1 MRRRPA
7 THAGSLHIRVNPW
20 SKTALYAV
28 TWIICLVF
36 LFPFLSMLSTALKS
50 DIEATSLP
58 VHLIPVQWHW
68 ENFYSV
74 LKSAPLFGRWIL
86 NSFILSIFP
95 TIGIVLASSMAGFAF
110 ARLRAPFKKQLFGIV
125 LATLM
130 IPTTSMFVPIYLFW
144 RNVHAIGTYWPLILP
159 SFFGDAFNVFLFR
172 QFFASMPK
180 ELEEAAI
187 VEGCG
192 RFRVWWSIFMP
203 NALAVIA
210 TSAIWHFNWRWN
222 EFMMPRFL
230 LNSMQSYP
238 VPVGL
243 LYAFKTEIGTSRV
256 NMVSAG
262 ALIFAVPTIVVFMLG
277 QKYLVQGFVTSG
289 IKG

>member
-1 MRRRPA
+1 VRNPA
-7 THAGSLHIRVNPW
+7 PRSAGTLRYRVNPW
-20 SKTALYAV
+20 SKALLYV
-28 TWIICLVF
+28 ITWMVCLLF
-36 LFPFLSMLSTALKS
+36 LFPFLSMVSTALKS
-50 DIEATSLP
+50 YMEATSLP
-58 VHLIPVQWHW
+58 VHLVPVQWHW
-68 ENFYSV
+68 ENFPNV
-74 LKSAPLFGRWIL
+74 MKKAPLFARWFL
-86 NSFILSIFP
+86 NSFILSILP
-95 TIGIVLASSMAGFAF
+95 TIGIVLASSLAGFAF
-110 ARLRAPFKKQLFGIV
+110 ARLRARFKKQLFGIV

-130 IPTTSMFVPIYLFW
+130 IPTTSMFVPMYIFW
-144 RNVHAIGTYWPLILP
+144 RGFHAIGTYWPLILP
-159 SFFGDAFNVFLFR
+159 AFFGDAFNVFLFR
-172 QFFASMPK
+172 QFFAGMPK

-222 EFMMPRFL
+222 EFMMPRFF

-238 VPVGL
+238 VSVGI
-243 LYAFKTEIGTSRV
+243 LYAFTDEFAKVQV

-262 ALIFAVPTIVVFMLG
+262 ALVFAIPTIIVFMLG

>member
-1 MRRRPA
+1 MRSPA
-7 THAGSLHIRVNPW
+7 AKTPGTLRYRVSPW
-20 SKTALYAV
+20 SKALLYLI
-28 TWIICLVF
+28 TWIVCILF
-36 LFPFLSMLSTALKS
+36 LFPFLSMISTALKS
-50 DIEATSLP
+50 YIEATSLP
-58 VHLIPVQWHW
+58 VRLIPAQWHW
-68 ENFYSV
+68 DNFSNV
-74 LKSAPLFGRWIL
+74 MKKAPLFGRWIL
-86 NSFILSIFP
+86 NSFILSILP

-130 IPTTSMFVPIYLFW
+130 IPTTSMFVPIYIFW
-144 RNVHAIGTYWPLILP
+144 RGFHAIGTYWPLILP

-222 EFMMPRFL
+222 EFMMPRFF
-230 LNSMQSYP
+230 LNAMKSYP
-238 VPVGL
+238 VTVGL
-243 LYAFKTEIGTSRV
+243 LYAFNDEYGKIQV

-262 ALIFAVPTIVVFMLG
+262 ALVFAIPTIVVFMLG
-277 QKYLVQGFVTSG
+277 QKYLVQGFITSG

>member
-1 MRRRPA
+1 MRSPSAPRTLRY
-7 THAGSLHIRVNPW
+7 RVNPW
-20 SKTALYAV
+20 SKALLYLI
-28 TWIICLVF
+28 TWAICLLF
-36 LFPFLSMLSTALKS
+36 LFPFLSMISTAVKS
-50 DIEATSLP
+50 YTEATSLP
-58 VHLIPVQWHW
+58 VRLVPAEWHW
-68 ENFYSV
+68 DNFLV
-74 LKSAPLFGRWIL
+74 AVAKAPLFGRWML
-86 NSFILSIFP
+86 NSFILSILP

-110 ARLRAPFKKQLFGIV
+110 ARLRAPFKKPLFAIV

-130 IPTTSMFVPIYLFW
+130 IPTTSMFVPLYIFW
-144 RNVHAIGTYWPLILP
+144 RGFHAIGTYWPLILP

-172 QFFASMPK
+172 QFFAAMPK
-180 ELEEAAI
+180 ELEEAAV

-222 EFMMPRFL
+222 DFMMPRFF

-238 VPVGL
+238 VTVGL
-243 LYAFKTEIGTSRV
+243 LYAFTDDVGHIQV
-256 NMVSAG
+256 NLVSAG
-262 ALIFAVPTIVVFMLG
+262 ALIFAIPTIIVFMLG